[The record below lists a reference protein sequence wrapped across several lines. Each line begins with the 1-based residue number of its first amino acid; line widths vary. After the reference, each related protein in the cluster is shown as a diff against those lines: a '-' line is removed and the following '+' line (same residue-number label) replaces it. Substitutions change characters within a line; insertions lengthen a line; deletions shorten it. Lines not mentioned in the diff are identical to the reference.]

1 MPFSRVLSLLLMLA
15 APAVLAQ
22 GYQLKNLVVDRPYA
36 HATPPGAMAGGAYLT
51 IENKGAAPDK
61 LVAVASP
68 VAKVVE
74 IHEMAMEGGVM
85 KMRAVAGIE
94 VKPGAKAELK
104 PGGYHIML
112 MGLAQP
118 LKAGEKFPLTL
129 QFEKAGKLEV
139 SVAIEAMGGAAA
151 PHSMH

>member
-1 MPFSRVLSLLLMLA
+1 VSPSKPLLLLLALA
-15 APAVLAQ
+15 APSVLAADFT
-22 GYQLKNLVVDRPYA
+22 LKGLAIDHPYA
-36 HATPPGAMAGGAYLT
+36 RSTPPGAMAGAAYLT

-61 LVAVASP
+61 LVAAASA

-85 KMRAVAGIE
+85 KMRAVNAIE

-112 MGLAQP
+112 MGLTQP
-118 LKAGEKFPLTL
+118 LKAGAAFPLTL
-129 QFEKAGKLEV
+129 VFEKAGKVEV
-139 SVAIEAMGGAAA
+139 SVRVEDMAAGAAH
-151 PHSMH
+151 PMH